1 MRLTLSIL
9 FVGVLLAIPAA
20 VLADAVFERESRNE
34 SAANRMGKQFV
45 WPERPNAADPMVALR
60 ILSEAATATRSNVLR
75 TTVNSAPNRP
85 KRIAHYIFLG
95 GDRTALFDEFTLAEG
110 RWPTAAESRD
120 GSAKVSSAVSPGA
133 DTVGV
138 PAVFGDRY
146 ELTIAPLRQA
156 FESLPSPGRYVVES
170 AEPERFLAI
179 VHQRLTEAGVTDLT
193 VADLTSARIQA
204 PVESGRSLNVLS
216 YILAGLATV
225 VLAFIL
231 LREGKRIGVLRLV
244 GHPALGI
251 WYRVVGRLQ
260 VAALLIGLG
269 ACAIVALTVPGVDSL
284 FLRLL
289 AVTFAQVAVVGLAAT
304 VGVGLIVINRVKV
317 SDLIKGSLQ

>member
-9 FVGVLLAIPAA
+9 FMGVLLAIPAA
-20 VLADAVFERESRNE
+20 VLADAVFERESQNE
-34 SAANRMGKQFV
+34 SAANRVGKQFV
-45 WPERPNAADPMVALR
+45 WPERPNAADPVVALH

-85 KRIAHYIFLG
+85 KRITHYIFLG

-120 GSAKVSSAVSPGA
+120 GSATVSSAGA

-170 AEPERFLAI
+170 ADPERFLAI
-179 VHQRLTEAGVTDLT
+179 VHQRLVEAGVTDLT
-193 VADLTSARIQA
+193 IADLTSARIQA
-204 PVESGRSLNVLS
+204 PVESGRSLKVLA

-225 VLAFIL
+225 VIAFML

-304 VGVGLIVINRVKV
+304 VGVGLVVINRVKV